1 MTDDEL
7 DQRLRGSILSEEIDT
22 SRVAHAVRDHIGVPR
37 RHVPGWAV
45 AAAGLIAML
54 GAGALSYRTFL
65 KEQAAPAVCAAA
77 AQDHQREIV
86 DGDPREWLTD
96 LSAIQSLG
104 QKRGVPASAVA
115 ALGTTGYRLER
126 GRLCFLA
133 GQIFLHLVYSK
144 DGSQYSVYLRSRNPP
159 LDNGPRFDNTVREV
173 SVGPEHSAYFQTNQ
187 LTAVFIGRQAGVVA
201 SFAHSGAAALQ
212 ASKS

>member
-54 GAGALSYRTFL
+54 GAGALSYRAFL
-65 KEQAAPAVCAAA
+65 KEQAPPPVCAAA
-77 AQDHQREIV
+77 VEDHQREIV

-104 QKRGVPASAVA
+104 QKRGVPASAFA

-126 GRLCFLA
+126 GRLCFLT

-144 DGSQYSVYLRSRNPP
+144 DGSQYSVYLRSRNSP
-159 LDNGPRFDNTVREV
+159 LDNGPRFAGSVQET
-173 SVGPEHSAYFQTNQ
+173 SVGSEHSAYFQTNQ
-187 LTAVFIGRQAGVVA
+187 LTAVFVGRQAGVA
-201 SFAHSGAAALQ
+201 SFARSGAAALQ
-212 ASKS
+212 ASRS